1 MPIPAVCKGQL
12 QVFGYT
18 AHHRPSGRKKQRVS
32 KNSLFAQIGD
42 DDINATRSKK
52 VPLDLPNQDYQV
64 SRSLLSL
71 CLNTCTAQD
80 QCATKK

>member
-32 KNSLFAQIGD
+32 KNSLLAQMGD
-42 DDINATRSKK
+42 DDRCNK
-52 VPLDLPNQDYQV
+52 V
-64 SRSLLSL
+64 
-71 CLNTCTAQD
+71 
-80 QCATKK
+80 